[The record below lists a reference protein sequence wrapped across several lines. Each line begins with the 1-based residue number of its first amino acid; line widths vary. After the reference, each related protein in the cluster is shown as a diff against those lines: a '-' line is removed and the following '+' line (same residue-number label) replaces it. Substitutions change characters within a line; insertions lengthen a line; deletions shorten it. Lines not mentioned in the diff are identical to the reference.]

1 MDCSI
6 VSTHLILAATSLG
19 VDSVWV
25 RSFDPNEVKSVFN
38 LDSSL
43 VPFCL
48 IALGHRAKD
57 CPKNHMHEIR
67 KPLDETVFY
76 V

>member
-25 RSFDPNEVKSVFN
+25 RNFEPNEVKRVFN
-38 LDSSL
+38 LEDSL
-43 VPFCL
+43 VPVCL

-57 CPKNHMHEIR
+57 CPKNPMHEIR
-67 KPLDETVFY
+67 KPLDETFFY